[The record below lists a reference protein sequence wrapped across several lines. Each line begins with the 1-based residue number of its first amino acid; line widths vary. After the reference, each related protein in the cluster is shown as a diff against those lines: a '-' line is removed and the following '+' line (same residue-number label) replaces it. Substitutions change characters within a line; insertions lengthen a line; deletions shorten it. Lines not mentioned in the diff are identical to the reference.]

1 MARAFVKKNMG
12 RNFVVALVGHN
23 HGLGEAEYI
32 VRLPAR
38 AVSGT
43 DAGQRRAVLAR
54 ALELNNEFAASLRSA
69 LADQAAASSTD
80 QL

>member
-43 DAGQRRAVLAR
+43 DAGSVERFWLGRL
-54 ALELNNEFAASLRSA
+54 S
-69 LADQAAASSTD
+69 
-80 QL
+80 

>member
-12 RNFVVALVGHN
+12 RNFVVVLLGHD
-23 HGLGEAEYI
+23 HGLGEAEFI
-32 VRLPAR
+32 VRLPAGPV
-38 AVSGT
+38 AGT

-54 ALELNNEFAASLRSA
+54 ALELNNEFVASLRSA
-69 LADQAAASSTD
+69 LADPAVSSTD